1 MSFADVQTPQG
12 YAAVCLQEWLVMVN
26 NLQNLINLVSEDQI
40 SVFLQEKKN
49 PLCAI
54 FILFL

>member
-1 MSFADVQTPQG
+1 MYKLRRVTLLSVYGSAG
-12 YAAVCLQEWLVMVN
+12 MVN

>member
-1 MSFADVQTPQG
+1 MYKLRRVTLLSVYESAG
-12 YAAVCLQEWLVMVN
+12 MVN

-40 SVFLQEKKN
+40 SVFLQKKNKN